1 MCWRVDDSLGLGS
14 RANSQVN
21 KKSWIASQFE
31 GEKQS
36 YTTSGPTYPQDPLL
50 MHPFFSTVKWHEY
63 CQGVGWGEMYS
74 LSHGVSKGH
83 ELYVLKQ
90 MVASYRVAVV
100 GYMENE
106 GLDTLTLRLLKS
118 KLSRLVKLI
127 L

>member
-1 MCWRVDDSLGLGS
+1 
-14 RANSQVN
+14 
-21 KKSWIASQFE
+21 
-31 GEKQS
+31 
-36 YTTSGPTYPQDPLL
+36 
-50 MHPFFSTVKWHEY
+50 MHPFFSRVKWNEH
-63 CQGVGWGEMYS
+63 CQGVGWREMYS

-106 GLDTLTLRLLKS
+106 GLDTLTLHLLKS
-118 KLSRLVKLI
+118 KLSRLAKLI